1 MAWLE
6 RVPAPQLPQL
16 KRFAMPRREL
26 IVRAALNVCIV
37 LMIALGVTA
46 WITAPL
52 FLVGVAAT
60 AELALRDYSD
70 DGVEKILLGC
80 GALVTVLILIGLFL
94 NLTPFGLT
102 RASWAAMWLVLS
114 TAVLYWRRNSTTTI
128 RRGDIRSYLARHWVI
143 GLYGIG
149 ALGIFV
155 AAVYIAMAG
164 VWSWNQRPM
173 LEFSLV
179 SKNVSRIAVKIHA
192 ISVTG
197 TYRIVAW
204 PGSLPPQYLSSPI
217 SVNADGNGETLVE
230 NVPISVPGRWT
241 IYLSPVSG
249 ATSPRELIV
258 NVGLSS

>member
-6 RVPAPQLPQL
+6 RVPAPRLPQL
-16 KRFAMPRREL
+16 KQFAMPRREL
-26 IVRAALNVCIV
+26 IVREALNVCIV

-52 FLVGVAAT
+52 FLLGVAIT
-60 AELALRDYSD
+60 AELALRSYSN
-70 DGVEKILLGC
+70 DGVEKVLLGC
-80 GALVTVLILIGLFL
+80 GAIVTVLILTGLFL
-94 NLTPFGLT
+94 NLTPLGLT

-114 TAVLYWRRNSTTTI
+114 TAVLFWRRNSTTTI

-197 TYRIVAW
+197 TYRIVAY
-204 PGSLPPQYLSSPI
+204 PGTHPPQYLSPPI

-230 NVPISVPGRWT
+230 NVPISVPGRW
-241 IYLSPVSG
+241 IIFLSPVTGS
-249 ATSPRELIV
+249 TSPRELIV
-258 NVGLSS
+258 DVGLSS

>member
-6 RVPAPQLPQL
+6 RVPAPRLPQL
-16 KRFAMPRREL
+16 KQFAMPRREL
-26 IVRAALNVCIV
+26 IVREALNVCIV

-80 GALVTVLILIGLFL
+80 GALVTVLSLIGLFL

-128 RRGDIRSYLARHWVI
+128 RRDDIRSYLARPCFI
-143 GLYGIG
+143 GSTRL
-149 ALGIFV
+149 
-155 AAVYIAMAG
+155 
-164 VWSWNQRPM
+164 
-173 LEFSLV
+173 
-179 SKNVSRIAVKIHA
+179 RI
-192 ISVTG
+192 S
-197 TYRIVAW
+197 
-204 PGSLPPQYLSSPI
+204 
-217 SVNADGNGETLVE
+217 NMF
-230 NVPISVPGRWT
+230 
-241 IYLSPVSG
+241 
-249 ATSPRELIV
+249 
-258 NVGLSS
+258 